1 MAQIEKMRDKEQMP
15 PGSGAAQSCPR
26 ASRNGHSRAARAA
39 ASGLLALTALLGLFV
54 ALVNLSVPFARACRR
69 VPAAEDLAEAVMF
82 SRSMRAAE
90 ADDAIQV
97 VDSVQIKNGITL
109 RVHYLTAAKNRL
121 TIFYSVDG
129 SQQAGWTVKTEILG
143 KDGKTT
149 IPVTVVPSSDG
160 VEGIGPGLHS
170 IGLDFG
176 KTGMPGSLTLICT
189 VLNGTE
195 AQSQAQEN
203 NYARF
208 EFPLEIELKSAQ
220 R

>member
-1 MAQIEKMRDKEQMP
+1 MEQVEKVRGQEQAP
-15 PGSGAAQSCPR
+15 PGSDGTQFSPR
-26 ASRNGHSRAARAA
+26 NGMGGHSRAARAA
-39 ASGLLALTALLGLFV
+39 ASALLALTALLGLFV

-69 VPAAEDLAEAVMF
+69 VPAAEDFAEAVMF

-90 ADDAIQV
+90 TDDAIQV

-121 TIFYSVDG
+121 TLFYSVDG

-176 KTGMPGSLTLICT
+176 KAKIPGSLTLICT
-189 VLNGTE
+189 VLNGTQ